1 MGLGQYLG
9 TRTAYVYTS
18 DTADEYVVRLDD
30 TLATLPGTGMVD
42 FTTTS
47 TASAKP
53 AGLTMRYVLWQSSD
67 GTYRKKIRCGT
78 NDSSLYA
85 NDTSTALT
93 IDGIAGFTTG
103 RVGEKV
109 TYVRAKTPE
118 S

>member
-18 DTADEYVVRLDD
+18 DNETEYVVRLDD
-30 TLATLPGTGMVD
+30 TLATLSGTGFTD
-42 FTTTS
+42 FTTAS
-47 TASAKP
+47 TATAKP

-67 GTYRKKIRCGT
+67 GVYRKKIHCGQ
-78 NDSSLYA
+78 NDAALFA

-103 RVGEKV
+103 RVGEKM
-109 TYVRAKTPE
+109 TYVRAKAAA
-118 S
+118 